1 MKTEH
6 NKQIEMT
13 NVTFIFIFL
22 RLKKFENMQQIQ
34 ATQVKQ
40 QTRSQTLTE
49 LLGIMRSR
57 DGLFD
62 SVTYYAY

>member
-1 MKTEH
+1 MKTEQ
-6 NKQIEMT
+6 KQIEMT